1 MRTRLP
7 LWILAAAVLLFAG
20 CSGSAQTTG
29 PSAETAAAKKSKQQ
43 SDDGK
48 SDFEKAIAKSD
59 SLGGLFTVYRDTTD
73 GSLTMALD
81 TSQIG
86 KRYIYFTHTVDGVLE
101 AGTFRGNYRDN
112 AVFKI
117 RRHYDHVEFVEVNT
131 NFHFNE
137 ESALTRASDANVSPS
152 VLHTEKIV
160 ATDST
165 DSRILIGADGL
176 FITEALTQVKP
187 SPRPGQSPTAF
198 SLGRQSKQKSKVQ
211 GVHNYPKNTD
221 VVVDYV
227 FENPRPINP
236 GSDAVTDARNVT
248 ITLRHSL
255 IEVPEN
261 DFEPRFSDPRIGFF
275 TQQKDNLTSTSATPY
290 HDLINRWHLEKKNP
304 DAELSEPVEPITW
317 WIENTTPERIRPVI
331 RDAVLEWNTA
341 FREAGFKNAIEVKVQ
356 PDTADWDAG
365 DIRYNVLRWTSS
377 PTPPFS
383 GYGPS
388 FVNPHTGQIL
398 GADVMLEYAFL
409 TNQVAQNKLFEEAGL
424 PLQSAAHVPENL
436 PKHAC
441 TLPGFLHMNTL
452 FGKAALETAGA
463 DPSSEQNGPSD
474 LDGEMTQ
481 LMEEALHFL
490 ALHEVGHT
498 LGLQHNMKS
507 SQLHSADEVHDASAT
522 RKQGLV
528 GSVMDYPAVNVAP
541 PGTDQG
547 QYYTTRPGP
556 YDVWAM
562 EYGYT
567 PDASEQ
573 ELDKILS
580 RSTEPELAFG
590 NDADDMRA
598 PGKAIDPRVMVGDMS
613 NEALDYA
620 EERMTLVGDLMDGLL
635 EKYEDP
641 GQSYQEL
648 RNAFLSL
655 TGQHAQ
661 MAAVASRYVGGVY
674 VDRAL
679 IGQEGATEPYRPVSL
694 EKQQRA
700 LSLLNEY
707 LFAPDAFEIVPDDLY
722 RHLQPQRR
730 GFNFFG
736 QSEDPKIHARV
747 LRIQERVLA
756 HLLHP
761 NVLERMT
768 DTRLYGNEYTLA
780 SYMEDL
786 TNDIFAADADGNV
799 NTFRQNLQVAYVEAL
814 AGVIGEAGN
823 ERYDHVAQSAAL
835 QSLRQVEDMIGG
847 KRGVNA
853 ETQAHTDH
861 VLHLIE
867 KATSTE

>member
-1 MRTRLP
+1 MRPRSF
-7 LWILAAAVLLFAG
+7 LWILPVTLLLVAG
-20 CSGSAQTTG
+20 CSSSAQMTQEAAT
-29 PSAETAAAKKSKQQ
+29 PKAERQAEQADKE
-43 SDDGK
+43 K

-73 GSLTMALD
+73 GSLKMALD

-86 KRYIYFTHTVDGVLE
+86 EEYIYFTHTVDGVLE
-101 AGTFRGNYRDN
+101 AGTFRGAYRDN
-112 AVFKI
+112 AVFKV
-117 RRHYDHVEFVEVNT
+117 RRHYDKVEFVEVNT
-131 NFHFNE
+131 NFHFND
-137 ESALTRASDANVSPS
+137 ESALTRASNANISPS
-152 VLHTEKIV
+152 VLHVEKIV
-160 ATDST
+160 AENDST
-165 DSRILIGADGL
+165 GRLLIEADDL
-176 FITEALTQVKP
+176 FLTESLTQVKP
-187 SPRPGQSPTAF
+187 SPFPGQPPTAF
-198 SLGRQSKQKSKVQ
+198 RLGRQSKEKSKVE

-227 FENPRPINP
+227 FENPRPVNP

-261 DFEPRFSDPRIGFF
+261 DFEPRFADPRIGFF
-275 TQQKDNLTSTSATPY
+275 TQQKDDLTSTSATPY

-304 DAELSEPVEPITW
+304 NAELSEPVEPITW
-317 WIENTTPERIRPVI
+317 WIENTTPERIRPII
-331 RDAVLEWNTA
+331 REAVLEWNTA

-356 PDTADWDAG
+356 PDTASWDAG

-409 TNQVAQNKLFEEAGL
+409 TNQVAQNKLFETAGL
-424 PLQSAAHVPENL
+424 PLQSAADVPKTL
-436 PKHAC
+436 PKHTC
-441 TLPGFLHMNTL
+441 TLPGFLHTNTM
-452 FGKAALETAGA
+452 FGRAALETQSS
-463 DPSSEQNGPSD
+463 DPDTEQSGPSD
-474 LDGEMTQ
+474 LDGELTQ
-481 LMEEALHFL
+481 LMEEGLHFL

-507 SQLHSADEVHDASAT
+507 SQLHSAEAVHDASVT
-522 RKQGLV
+522 RDEGLV

-541 PGTDQG
+541 PGTEQG

-556 YDVWAM
+556 YDVWAV

-573 ELDKILS
+573 ELDEILS

-598 PGKAIDPRVMVGDMS
+598 PGKAINPRVMVGDMS

-620 EERMTLVGDLMDGLL
+620 ENRMRLVGDLMDDLL

-641 GQSYQEL
+641 GQSYEEL
-648 RNAFLSL
+648 RNAFFAAS
-655 TGQHAQ
+655 GQHAQ

-694 EKQQRA
+694 DKQTRA
-700 LSLLNEY
+700 LDLLSEY
-707 LFAPDAFEIVPDDLY
+707 LFAPDAFEIIPNELY

-736 QSEDPKIHARV
+736 ASEDPKIHARV
-747 LRIQERVLA
+747 LAIQESVLA

-768 DTRLYGNEYTLA
+768 DTRLYGNEYALA
-780 SYMEDL
+780 NYMEDL
-786 TNDIFAADADGNV
+786 TDDVFAADARDNV

-814 AGVIGEAGN
+814 AQVVGDAGD
-823 ERYDHVAQSAAL
+823 EQYDHVAQSAAL
-835 QSLRQVEDMIGG
+835 QSLQQIEDMIEG

-853 ETQAHTDH
+853 ETRAHTNH
-861 VLHLIE
+861 VLHVIE
-867 KATSTE
+867 DATGTE

>member
-1 MRTRLP
+1 MT
-7 LWILAAAVLLFAG
+7 
-20 CSGSAQTTG
+20 SE
-29 PSAETAAAKKSKQQ
+29 SAESAAAKKADEQADAEQ
-43 SDDGK
+43 
-48 SDFEKAIAKSD
+48 SDFEKAVAKSD

-73 GSLTMALD
+73 GSLHMALD

-86 KRYIYFTHTVDGVLE
+86 EEYIYFTHTVDGVLE
-101 AGTFRGNYRDN
+101 AGTFRGAYRDN
-112 AVFKI
+112 AVFKV
-117 RRHYDHVEFVEVNT
+117 RRHYDQIEFVEVNT
-131 NFHFNE
+131 NFHFND
-137 ESALTRASDANVSPS
+137 ESTLTRASDANVSPS
-152 VLHTEKIV
+152 VLHVEKIV
-160 ATDST
+160 AENDST
-165 DSRILIGADGL
+165 GRLLIKADDL
-176 FITEALTQVKP
+176 FLTESLTQVKP
-187 SPRPGQSPTAF
+187 SPTPGQSPTSF
-198 SLGRQSKQKSKVQ
+198 SLGRQSKEKSKVE
-211 GVHNYPKNTD
+211 GIHNYPKNTD

-227 FENPRPINP
+227 FENPRPVNP

-255 IEVPEN
+255 IQVPDN
-261 DFEPRFSDPRIGFF
+261 DFEPRFADPRIGYF
-275 TQQKDNLTSTSATPY
+275 TQQKDDRTTTSAAPY

-317 WIENTTPERIRPVI
+317 WIENTTPERIRPII

-341 FREAGFKNAIEVKVQ
+341 FREAGFRNAIEVKVQ
-356 PDTADWDAG
+356 PDTASWDAG

-377 PTPPFS
+377 PNPPFS

-398 GADVMLEYAFL
+398 GADVMLEYVFL

-424 PLQSAAHVPENL
+424 PLQAASEAPEAL

-441 TLPGFLHMNTL
+441 TLPGFLHVNTL
-452 FGKAALETAGA
+452 FGKAALTSTAP
-463 DPSSEQNGPSD
+463 DPSPEQRGPSD

-507 SQLHSADEVHDASAT
+507 SQLHPTDEVHDASVT
-522 RKQGLV
+522 RDEGLV

-556 YDVWAM
+556 YDRWAV

-567 PDASEQ
+567 PDASEEQ
-573 ELDKILS
+573 LDEILS
-580 RSTEPELAFG
+580 RSTDPDLAFG

-598 PGKAIDPRVMVGDMS
+598 PGKAIDPEVMVGDMS
-613 NEALDYA
+613 SEALDYA
-620 EERMTLVGDLMDGLL
+620 EGRMHLVEDLMSDLL
-635 EKYEDP
+635 EKYEEP

-648 RNAFLSL
+648 LNAFLSV

-661 MAAVASRYVGGVY
+661 MAAVASRYVGGVH

-700 LSLLNEY
+700 LDLLNEH
-707 LFAPDAFEIVPDDLY
+707 LFAPDAFEIVPTDLY

-736 QSEDPKIHARV
+736 ESEDPKVHARI
-747 LRIQERVLA
+747 LGIQESVLA

-768 DTRLYGNEYTLA
+768 DTRLYGNEYTVA
-780 SYMEDL
+780 NYMQDL
-786 TNDIFAADADGNV
+786 TDAVFAADAQGNV
-799 NTFRQNLQVAYVEAL
+799 NTFRQNLQVSYVESL
-814 AGVIGEAGN
+814 ASVVGEEGDA
-823 ERYDHVAQSAAL
+823 RYDNVAQSAAL
-835 QSLRQVEDMIGG
+835 QSLQQIEDMIGG

-867 KATSTE
+867 KATSVE

>member
-1 MRTRLP
+1 M
-7 LWILAAAVLLFAG
+7 
-20 CSGSAQTTG
+20 
-29 PSAETAAAKKSKQQ
+29 
-43 SDDGK
+43 
-48 SDFEKAIAKSD
+48 
-59 SLGGLFTVYRDTTD
+59 
-73 GSLTMALD
+73 
-81 TSQIG
+81 
-86 KRYIYFTHTVDGVLE
+86 
-101 AGTFRGNYRDN
+101 
-112 AVFKI
+112 
-117 RRHYDHVEFVEVNT
+117 
-131 NFHFNE
+131 
-137 ESALTRASDANVSPS
+137 SPS
-152 VLHTEKIV
+152 VLHVEKIV
-160 ATDST
+160 AEHDST
-165 DSRILIGADGL
+165 GKILIEADNL
-176 FITEALTQVKP
+176 FLTESLTQVKP
-187 SPRPGQSPTAF
+187 SPYPGQPPGGF
-198 SLGRQSKQKSKVQ
+198 ELGRQSKEKSKVQ

-227 FENPRPINP
+227 FENQYPTNP

-275 TQQKDNLTSTSATPY
+275 TQQKDDLTSTSATPY
-290 HDLINRWHLEKKNP
+290 HDLVNRWHLEKKNP
-304 DAELSEPVEPITW
+304 NAELSEPVEPITW
-317 WIENTTPERIRPVI
+317 WIENTTPERIRPII

-341 FREAGFKNAIEVKVQ
+341 FREAGFRNAIEVKVQ
-356 PDTADWDAG
+356 PDTASWDAG

-377 PTPPFS
+377 PNPPFS

-424 PLQSAAHVPENL
+424 PLQSAANVPENL

-441 TLPGFLHMNTL
+441 TLPGFLHTNTL
-452 FGKAALETAGA
+452 FGKAALETAAA
-463 DPSSEQNGPSD
+463 DPSPEQNGPSD

-507 SQLHSADEVHDASAT
+507 SQLHSADEVHNASVT
-522 RKQGLV
+522 RDEGLV

-541 PGTDQG
+541 PNVDQG

-556 YDVWAM
+556 YDVWAV

-573 ELDKILS
+573 ELDEILS
-580 RSTEPELAFG
+580 RSTDPDLAFG

-598 PGKAIDPRVMVGDMS
+598 PGKAINPRVMVGDMS

-620 EERMTLVGDLMDGLL
+620 EGRMTLVEDLMADLL

-641 GQSYQEL
+641 GQSYEEL
-648 RNAFLSL
+648 RNAFLSI

-679 IGQEGATEPYRPVSL
+679 IAQEGATEPYRPVSL

-700 LSLLNEY
+700 LDLLDQY
-707 LFAPDAFEIVPDDLY
+707 LFAPDAFEIIPNELY

-730 GFNFFG
+730 GFNFFAE
-736 QSEDPKIHARV
+736 SEDPKVHARV
-747 LRIQERVLA
+747 LGIQESVLA

-768 DTRLYGNEYTLA
+768 DTRLYGNEYSLA
-780 SYMEDL
+780 TYMEDL
-786 TNDIFAADADGNV
+786 TNDVFAADADGNV
-799 NTFRQNLQVAYVEAL
+799 NTFRQNLQVAYVESL
-814 AGVIGEAGN
+814 ATVVGEDGDAQ
-823 ERYDHVAQSAAL
+823 YDNVAQSAAL
-835 QSLRQVEDMIGG
+835 QSLQQIEEMIAD

-853 ETQAHTDH
+853 ETRAHTDH

-867 KATSTE
+867 SATSTE

>member
-1 MRTRLP
+1 MRSRTF
-7 LWILAAAVLLFAG
+7 LWTLTFAALFVVG
-20 CSGSAQTTG
+20 CSGSAEMADSSAPAQT
-29 PSAETAAAKKSKQQ
+29 AEQQ
-43 SDDGK
+43 ADDEK
-48 SDFEKAIAKSD
+48 SDFEKAIAESD
-59 SLGGLFTVYRDTTD
+59 SLGGLFTVYRDTTS
-73 GSLTMALD
+73 GSLHMALD
-81 TSQIG
+81 SSQIG
-86 KRYIYFTHTVDGVLE
+86 EEFIYFTHTVDGVTE

-112 AVFKI
+112 AVFKV
-117 RRHYDHVEFVEVNT
+117 RRHYDQIEFVEVNT
-131 NFHFNE
+131 NFHFND

-152 VLHTEKIV
+152 VLHVEKIV
-160 ATDST
+160 AEHDST
-165 DSRILIGADGL
+165 GQILIEADNL
-176 FITEALTQVKP
+176 FLTESLTQVKP
-187 SPRPGQSPTAF
+187 SPFPGQPPTAF
-198 SLGRQSKQKSKVQ
+198 SLGRQSKEKSKID

-275 TQQKDNLTSTSATPY
+275 TQQKDDLTSTSATPY
-290 HDLINRWHLEKKNP
+290 HDLVNRWHLEKKNP
-304 DAELSEPVEPITW
+304 NAELSEPVEPITW
-317 WIENTTPERIRPVI
+317 WIENTTPERIRPII

-341 FREAGFKNAIEVKVQ
+341 FREAGFRNAIEVKVQ
-356 PDTADWDAG
+356 PDTASWDAG

-377 PTPPFS
+377 PNPPFS

-424 PLQSAAHVPENL
+424 PLQSAANVPENL

-441 TLPGFLHMNTL
+441 TLPGFLHTNTL
-452 FGKAALETAGA
+452 FGKAALETAAA
-463 DPSSEQNGPSD
+463 DPNPEQNGPSD
-474 LDGEMTQ
+474 LDGEITQ

-507 SQLHSADEVHDASAT
+507 SQLHSADEVHNASVT
-522 RKQGLV
+522 RDEGLV

-541 PGTDQG
+541 PNVDQG

-556 YDVWAM
+556 YDVWAV

-573 ELDKILS
+573 ELDEILS
-580 RSTEPELAFG
+580 RSTDPDLAFG

-598 PGKAIDPRVMVGDMS
+598 PGKAIDPEVMVGDMS

-620 EERMTLVGDLMDGLL
+620 EGRMTLVEDLMADLL

-641 GQSYQEL
+641 GQSYEEL
-648 RNAFLSL
+648 RNAFLSI

-700 LSLLNEY
+700 LDLLDQY
-707 LFAPDAFEIVPDDLY
+707 LFAPDAFEIIPNELY

-730 GFNFFG
+730 GFNFFAE
-736 QSEDPKIHARV
+736 SEDPKVHARV
-747 LRIQERVLA
+747 LGIQESVLA

-768 DTRLYGNEYTLA
+768 DTRLYGNEYSLA
-780 SYMEDL
+780 TYMEDL
-786 TNDIFAADADGNV
+786 TNDVFAADADGNV
-799 NTFRQNLQVAYVEAL
+799 NTFRQNLQVAYVESL
-814 AGVIGEAGN
+814 ATVVGEDGDAQ
-823 ERYDHVAQSAAL
+823 YDNVAQSAAL
-835 QSLRQVEDMIGG
+835 QSLQQIEEMIAD

-853 ETQAHTDH
+853 ETRAHTDH

-867 KATSTE
+867 SATSTE

>member
-1 MRTRLP
+1 MTDTE
-7 LWILAAAVLLFAG
+7 
-20 CSGSAQTTG
+20 SQ
-29 PSAETAAAKKSKQQ
+29 SAEPPPEASEE
-43 SDDGK
+43 K
-48 SDFEKAIAKSD
+48 SDFAEALAESD
-59 SLGGLFTVYRDTTD
+59 TLDGLFTVYRDTTD
-73 GSLTMALD
+73 GSLQMALD

-86 KRYIYFTHTVDGVLE
+86 EEYIYFTHTVDGVLE

-112 AVFKI
+112 TVFKV
-117 RRHYDHVEFVEVNT
+117 RRHYDKIEFVELNT

-152 VLHTEKIV
+152 VLHVESIV
-160 ATDST
+160 AEDDS
-165 DSRILIGADGL
+165 SGRVLIEADDL
-176 FITEALTQVKP
+176 FLTESLTQVKP
-187 SPRPGQSPTAF
+187 SPSPGQPPGGF
-198 SLGRQSKQKSKVQ
+198 ELGRQSQEKSKVQ

-227 FENPRPINP
+227 FEDQYPSNP

-275 TQQKDNLTSTSATPY
+275 TQQKDDLTSTSATPY
-290 HDLINRWHLEKKNP
+290 HDLINRWHLKKKNP

-317 WIENTTPERIRPVI
+317 WIENTTPERIRPII

-341 FREAGFKNAIEVKVQ
+341 FRAAGFRNAIEVKVQ
-356 PDTADWDAG
+356 PDTASWDAG

-377 PTPPFS
+377 PNPPFS

-388 FVNPHTGQIL
+388 FVNPRTGQIL

-424 PLQSAAHVPENL
+424 PLDASSQVPAEL
-436 PKHAC
+436 PPHAC

-452 FGKAALETAGA
+452 FGQAALETEAA
-463 DPSSEQNGPSD
+463 DPSPEQTGPSD
-474 LDGEMTQ
+474 LEGEMTQ

-507 SQLHSADEVHDASAT
+507 SQLHAADEVHDPSVT
-522 RKQGLV
+522 RDEGLV

-541 PGTDQG
+541 PDVEQG

-556 YDVWAM
+556 YDMWAM

-567 PDASEQ
+567 PDASEE
-573 ELDKILS
+573 ELDDILS
-580 RSTEPELAFG
+580 RSTDPDLAFG

-598 PGKAIDPRVMVGDMS
+598 PGKAIDPEVMVGDMS
-613 NEALDYA
+613 SEALDYA
-620 EERMTLVGDLMDGLL
+620 EGRMDLVGDLMDDLL

-641 GQSYQEL
+641 GQSYEEL
-648 RNAFLSL
+648 RNAFLSV

-661 MAAVASRYVGGVY
+661 MATVASRYVGGVY

-679 IGQEGATEPYRPVSL
+679 IGQDGATEPYRPVSL

-700 LSLLNEY
+700 LDLLDQH
-707 LFAPDAFEIVPDDLY
+707 LFAPDAFNIVPEELY

-730 GFNFFG
+730 GFEFFAE
-736 QSEDPKIHARV
+736 SEDPKVHARV
-747 LRIQERVLA
+747 LGIQESVLA

-768 DTRLYGNEYTLA
+768 DSRLYGNEYTLA
-780 SYMEDL
+780 DYMQDL
-786 TNDIFAADADGNV
+786 TDTVFAADAQGNV
-799 NTFRQNLQVAYVEAL
+799 NTFRQNLQISYVESL
-814 AGVIGEAGN
+814 ATVVGEEGDAQ
-823 ERYDHVAQSAAL
+823 YDNVAQSAAL
-835 QSLRQVEDMIGG
+835 QSLRQIESIIDR

-853 ETQAHTDH
+853 ETRAHTDH
-861 VLHLIE
+861 VLHLINT
-867 KATSTE
+867 ATSTD

>member
-1 MRTRLP
+1 MRSRTF
-7 LWILAAAVLLFAG
+7 LWTLTFAALFVVG
-20 CSGSAQTTG
+20 CSSSAEMADSSAPAQT
-29 PSAETAAAKKSKQQ
+29 AEQQ
-43 SDDGK
+43 ADDEK
-48 SDFEKAIAKSD
+48 SDFEKAIAESD
-59 SLGGLFTVYRDTTD
+59 SLGGLFTVYRDTTS
-73 GSLTMALD
+73 GSLHMALD
-81 TSQIG
+81 SSQIG
-86 KRYIYFTHTVDGVLE
+86 EEFIYFTHTVDGVTE

-112 AVFKI
+112 AVFKV
-117 RRHYDHVEFVEVNT
+117 RRHYDQIEFVEVNT
-131 NFHFNE
+131 NFHFND

-152 VLHTEKIV
+152 VLHVEKIV
-160 ATDST
+160 AEHDST
-165 DSRILIGADGL
+165 GQILIKADNL
-176 FITEALTQVKP
+176 FLTESLTQVKP
-187 SPRPGQSPTAF
+187 SPFPGQPPTAF
-198 SLGRQSKQKSKVQ
+198 SLGRQSKEKSKVE

-261 DFEPRFSDPRIGFF
+261 DFEPRFSDPRVGFF
-275 TQQKDNLTSTSATPY
+275 TQQKDDLTSTSATPY

-317 WIENTTPERIRPVI
+317 WIENTTPERIRPII

-341 FREAGFKNAIEVKVQ
+341 FREAGFRNAIEVKVQ
-356 PDTADWDAG
+356 PDTASWDAG

-377 PTPPFS
+377 PNPPFS

-424 PLQSAAHVPENL
+424 PLQSAADVPEYL
-436 PKHAC
+436 PEHAC

-452 FGKAALETAGA
+452 FGKAALETAAA
-463 DPSSEQNGPSD
+463 DPSPEQNGPSD

-507 SQLHSADEVHDASAT
+507 SQLHSADQVHDAAVT
-522 RKQGLV
+522 RDEGLV

-541 PGTDQG
+541 PDVDQG

-556 YDVWAM
+556 YDVWAV

-573 ELDKILS
+573 ELDEILS
-580 RSTEPELAFG
+580 RSTDPDLAFG

-598 PGKAIDPRVMVGDMS
+598 PGKAIDPEVMVGDMS

-620 EERMTLVGDLMDGLL
+620 EGRMTLVGDLMDDLL

-641 GQSYQEL
+641 GQSYEEL

-700 LSLLNEY
+700 LTLLNEH
-707 LFAPDAFEIVPDDLY
+707 LFAPDAFEIVPNELY

-736 QSEDPKIHARV
+736 ESEDPKIHARV
-747 LRIQERVLA
+747 LGIQESVLA

-761 NVLERMT
+761 NMLERMT
-768 DTRLYGNEYTLA
+768 DTRLYGNEYSLA
-780 SYMEDL
+780 AYMEDL
-786 TNDIFAADADGNV
+786 TNDVFAADADGNV

-814 AGVIGEAGN
+814 ASVVGEDGDAQ
-823 ERYDHVAQSAAL
+823 YDNVAQSAAL
-835 QSLRQVEDMIGG
+835 QSLQQIEEMIGD

-853 ETQAHTDH
+853 ETRAHTDH

-867 KATSTE
+867 SATSTD

>member
-1 MRTRLP
+1 MRPRSL
-7 LWILAAAVLLFAG
+7 LWILPLTLLLVAG
-20 CSGSAQTTG
+20 CSSSAQMTEE
-29 PSAETAAAKKSKQQ
+29 SATAKKTEQA
-43 SDDGK
+43 DEEK

-73 GSLTMALD
+73 GSLKMALD

-86 KRYIYFTHTVDGVLE
+86 EEYIYFTHTVDGVLE

-112 AVFKI
+112 AVFKV
-117 RRHYDHVEFVEVNT
+117 RRHYDQIEFVEVNT
-131 NFHFNE
+131 NFHFND

-152 VLHTEKIV
+152 VLHVEKIV
-160 ATDST
+160 AEHDST
-165 DSRILIGADGL
+165 GQILIEADNL
-176 FITEALTQVKP
+176 FLTESLTQVKP
-187 SPRPGQSPTAF
+187 SPFPGQPPTAF
-198 SLGRQSKQKSKVQ
+198 SLGRQSKEKSKID

-275 TQQKDNLTSTSATPY
+275 TQQKDDLTSTSATPY

-317 WIENTTPERIRPVI
+317 WIENTTPERIRPII

-356 PDTADWDAG
+356 PDTASWDAG

-424 PLQSAAHVPENL
+424 PLQSAANVPENL

-441 TLPGFLHMNTL
+441 TLPSFLHTNTL
-452 FGKAALETAGA
+452 FGKAALETAAA
-463 DPSSEQNGPSD
+463 DPSPAQNGPSD
-474 LDGEMTQ
+474 LNGELTQ

-507 SQLHSADEVHDASAT
+507 SQLHSADAVHDASVT
-522 RKQGLV
+522 RDEGLV

-556 YDVWAM
+556 YDEWAV

-573 ELDKILS
+573 ELDAILS
-580 RSTEPELAFG
+580 RSTEPDLAFG

-598 PGKAIDPRVMVGDMS
+598 PGKAINPRVMVGDMS
-613 NEALDYA
+613 NDALNYA
-620 EERMTLVGDLMDGLL
+620 ENRMQLVGDLMDGLL

-641 GQSYQEL
+641 GQSYEEL
-648 RNAFLSL
+648 RNAFFAAS
-655 TGQHAQ
+655 GQHAQ

-679 IGQEGATEPYRPVSL
+679 IGQDGATEPYRPVPL
-694 EKQQRA
+694 DKQKRA
-700 LSLLNEY
+700 LNLLSQH
-707 LFAPDAFEIVPDDLY
+707 LFAPDAFEIIPNELY

-736 QSEDPKIHARV
+736 ESEDPKIHARV
-747 LRIQERVLA
+747 LGIQESVLA

-768 DTRLYGNEYTLA
+768 DTRLYGNEYALA
-780 SYMEDL
+780 TYMEDL
-786 TNDIFAADADGNV
+786 TNDVFAADANGNV
-799 NTFRQNLQVAYVEAL
+799 NTFRQNLQVAYVESL
-814 AGVIGEAGN
+814 AAVVGEDGDAQ
-823 ERYDHVAQSAAL
+823 YDNVAQSAAL
-835 QSLRQVEDMIGG
+835 QSLQQIEGMIDD

-853 ETQAHTDH
+853 ETQAHTNH
-861 VLHLIE
+861 VLHIIE
-867 KATSTE
+867 DATATD

>member
-1 MRTRLP
+1 MRPRTF
-7 LWILAAAVLLFAG
+7 LWIFPLAILLLAG
-20 CSGSAQTTG
+20 CSSPAQMTEESATAKESEQQ
-29 PSAETAAAKKSKQQ
+29 AENA
-43 SDDGK
+43 DDEK
-48 SDFEKAIAKSD
+48 SDFEKAIAESD

-73 GSLTMALD
+73 GSLQMALD
-81 TSQIG
+81 SSQIG
-86 KRYIYFTHTVDGVLE
+86 QEYIYFTHTVDGVLE
-101 AGTFRGNYRDN
+101 AGTFRGAYRDN
-112 AVFKI
+112 TVFKV
-117 RRHYDHVEFVEVNT
+117 RRHYDQIEFVEVNT
-131 NFHFNE
+131 NFHFND
-137 ESALTRASDANVSPS
+137 ESTLSRASDANVSPS
-152 VLHTEKIV
+152 VLHVEKVV
-160 ATDST
+160 AENDST
-165 DSRILIGADGL
+165 GRLLIDADGL
-176 FITEALTQVKP
+176 FLTESLTQVKP
-187 SPRPGQSPTAF
+187 SPIPGQPPTAF
-198 SLGRQSKQKSKVQ
+198 SLGRQSKEKSKVE

-227 FENPRPINP
+227 FENPRPVNP

-261 DFEPRFSDPRIGFF
+261 DFEPRFADPRVGYF

-290 HDLINRWHLEKKNP
+290 HDLINRWHLQKETP

-317 WIENTTPERIRPVI
+317 WIENTTPERIRPII

-356 PDTADWDAG
+356 PDTASWDAG

-388 FVNPHTGQIL
+388 FVNPRTGQIM

-409 TNQVAQNKLFEEAGL
+409 TNQVNQNKLFEETGL
-424 PLQSAAHVPENL
+424 PLQAASERPEAL
-436 PKHAC
+436 PEHAC

-452 FGKAALETAGA
+452 FGKAALAPTAA
-463 DPSSEQNGPSD
+463 DPSPEQSGPSD
-474 LDGEMTQ
+474 LDGEITQ

-498 LGLQHNMKS
+498 LGLQHNMKA
-507 SQLHSADEVHDASAT
+507 SQLHPTNEVHDASVT
-522 RKQGLV
+522 REEGLV

-541 PGTDQG
+541 PDGDQG

-556 YDVWAM
+556 YDEWAV

-567 PDASEQ
+567 PDASET
-573 ELDKILS
+573 ELDAILS

-598 PGKAIDPRVMVGDMS
+598 PGKAIDPEVMVGDMS
-613 NEALDYA
+613 SEALDYA
-620 EERMTLVGDLMDGLL
+620 EGRMQLVEDLMGDLL

-648 RNAFLSL
+648 RNAFLSV

-661 MAAVASRYVGGVY
+661 MAAVASRYVGGVH

-679 IGQEGATEPYRPVSL
+679 IGQEDATEPYRPVPL

-700 LSLLNEY
+700 LDLLNEY
-707 LFAPDAFEIVPDDLY
+707 LFAPDAFEIIPNELY

-736 QSEDPKIHARV
+736 ESEDPKVHARV
-747 LRIQERVLA
+747 LGIQENVLA

-780 SYMEDL
+780 AYMRDL
-786 TNDIFAADADGNV
+786 TDAVFAADAQDNV
-799 NTFRQNLQVAYVEAL
+799 NTFRQNLQVSYVESL
-814 AGVIGEAGN
+814 ASVVGEEGDAQ
-823 ERYDHVAQSAAL
+823 YDNVAQSAAL
-835 QSLRQVEDMIGG
+835 QSLQEIERMIER

-853 ETQAHTDH
+853 ETRAHTDH
-861 VLHLIE
+861 VLHLIDE
-867 KATSTE
+867 ATATE

>member
-1 MRTRLP
+1 MRPRTFLWTLP
-7 LWILAAAVLLFAG
+7 LTLLLIAG
-20 CSGSAQTTG
+20 CSSSAQMTD
-29 PSAETAAAKKSKQQ
+29 SSAAAQTATQQ
-43 SDDGK
+43 AENADEEK

-73 GSLTMALD
+73 GSLQMALD
-81 TSQIG
+81 ADQIG
-86 KRYIYFTHTVDGVLE
+86 QEYIYFTHIVDGVLE
-101 AGTFRGNYRDN
+101 AGTFRGAYRDN
-112 AVFKI
+112 TVFKV
-117 RRHYDHVEFVEVNT
+117 RRHYDQIEFVEVNT
-131 NFHFNE
+131 NFHFND
-137 ESALTRASDANVSPS
+137 ESTLSRASDANVSPS
-152 VLHTEKIV
+152 VLHVEKIV
-160 ATDST
+160 AENDST
-165 DSRILIGADGL
+165 GRLLISADDL
-176 FITEALTQVKP
+176 FLTESLTQVKP
-187 SPRPGQSPTAF
+187 SPTPGGSPTDF
-198 SLGRQSKQKSKVQ
+198 KLGRQSQKKSKVE

-261 DFEPRFSDPRIGFF
+261 DFEPRFADPRVGYF

-290 HDLINRWHLEKKNP
+290 HDLINRWHLKKKNP

-317 WIENTTPERIRPVI
+317 WIENTTPERIRPII

-341 FREAGFKNAIEVKVQ
+341 FREASFKNAIEVKVQ
-356 PDTADWDAG
+356 PDTASWDAG

-377 PTPPFS
+377 PNPPFS

-388 FVNPHTGQIL
+388 FVNPRTGQIM

-409 TNQVAQNKLFEEAGL
+409 TNQVNQNKLFEETGL
-424 PLQSAAHVPENL
+424 PLQAASERPKTL

-452 FGKAALETAGA
+452 FGKAALTPTAA
-463 DPSSEQNGPSD
+463 DPSPEQSGPSD
-474 LDGEMTQ
+474 LNGEMTQ
-481 LMEEALHFL
+481 LMEEALHYL

-498 LGLQHNMKS
+498 LGLQHNMKA
-507 SQLHSADEVHDASAT
+507 SQLHPTDEVHDASVT
-522 RKQGLV
+522 REEGLV

-541 PGTDQG
+541 PDTDQG

-556 YDVWAM
+556 YDVWAV

-567 PDASEQ
+567 PDASEE
-573 ELDKILS
+573 ELDAILS
-580 RSTEPELAFG
+580 RSTEPALAFG

-598 PGKAIDPRVMVGDMS
+598 PGKGIDPDVMIGDMS
-613 NEALDYA
+613 KEALDYA
-620 EERMTLVGDLMDGLL
+620 EGRMQLVEGLMDDLL
-635 EKYEDP
+635 TKYEDP

-648 RNAFLSL
+648 RNAFLSV

-661 MAAVASRYVGGVY
+661 MAAVASRYVGGVH

-679 IGQEGATEPYRPVSL
+679 IGQEGATEPYRPVPL

-700 LSLLNEY
+700 LDLLNEY
-707 LFAPDAFEIVPDDLY
+707 LFAPDAFEIIPNELY

-736 QSEDPKIHARV
+736 ASEDPKVHARV
-747 LRIQERVLA
+747 LGIQENVLA

-780 SYMEDL
+780 AYMRDL
-786 TNDIFAADADGNV
+786 TDAVFAADAQGNV
-799 NTFRQNLQVAYVEAL
+799 NTFRQNLQVSYVESL
-814 AGVIGEAGN
+814 ATVVGEEGDA
-823 ERYDHVAQSAAL
+823 RYDNVAQSAAL
-835 QSLRQVEDMIGG
+835 QSLQEIERMIDR

-853 ETQAHTDH
+853 ETRAHTDH
-861 VLHLIE
+861 VLHLIDE
-867 KATSTE
+867 ATATE

>member
-1 MRTRLP
+1 MTNE
-7 LWILAAAVLLFAG
+7 
-20 CSGSAQTTG
+20 
-29 PSAETAAAKKSKQQ
+29 SAESAAAKKAEEQT
-43 SDDGK
+43 DEEK
-48 SDFEKAIAKSD
+48 SDFEKAVAKSD
-59 SLGGLFTVYRDTTD
+59 SLGGHFTVYRDTTD
-73 GSLTMALD
+73 GSLHMALD
-81 TSQIG
+81 SSQIG
-86 KRYIYFTHTVDGVLE
+86 EEYIYFTHTVDGVLE
-101 AGTFRGNYRDN
+101 AGTFRGAYRDN
-112 AVFKI
+112 AVFKV
-117 RRHYDHVEFVEVNT
+117 RRHYDQIEFVEVNT
-131 NFHFNE
+131 NFHFND
-137 ESALTRASDANVSPS
+137 ESTLTRASDANVSPS
-152 VLHTEKIV
+152 VLHVEKIV
-160 ATDST
+160 AENDST
-165 DSRILIGADGL
+165 GRLLIEADDL
-176 FITEALTQVKP
+176 FLTESLTQVKP
-187 SPRPGQSPTAF
+187 SPVPGQPPTAF
-198 SLGRQSKQKSKVQ
+198 SLGRQSKKKSKVE

-227 FENPRPINP
+227 FENPRPVNP

-248 ITLRHSL
+248 ITVRHSL
-255 IEVPEN
+255 IQVPDN
-261 DFEPRFSDPRIGFF
+261 NFEPRFADPRIGYF
-275 TQQKDNLTSTSATPY
+275 TQQKDDRTSTSATPY

-317 WIENTTPERIRPVI
+317 WIANTTPERIRPII

-341 FREAGFKNAIEVKVQ
+341 FREAGFKNAVEVKVQ
-356 PDTADWDAG
+356 PDTASWDAG

-377 PTPPFS
+377 PNPPFS

-409 TNQVAQNKLFEEAGL
+409 TNQVAENKLFEEAAL
-424 PLQSAAHVPENL
+424 PLQAASETPADL
-436 PKHAC
+436 PKHTC

-452 FGKAALETAGA
+452 FGKAALAPTAA
-463 DPSSEQNGPSD
+463 DPSPEQNGPSD
-474 LDGEMTQ
+474 LNGEMTQ

-507 SQLHSADEVHDASAT
+507 SQLHPTDEVHDASVT
-522 RKQGLV
+522 LDEGLV

-541 PGTDQG
+541 PDTDQG

-556 YDVWAM
+556 YDVWAVQ
-562 EYGYT
+562 YGYT
-567 PDASEQ
+567 PDASEA
-573 ELDKILS
+573 ELDAILS
-580 RSTEPELAFG
+580 RSTESELAFG

-598 PGKAIDPRVMVGDMS
+598 PGKAIDPEVMVGDMS
-613 NEALDYA
+613 SEALDYA
-620 EERMTLVGDLMDGLL
+620 EGRMQLVGDLMSDLL

-648 RNAFLSL
+648 RNAFLSV

-661 MAAVASRYVGGVY
+661 MATVASRYVGGVY

-679 IGQEGATEPYRPVSL
+679 IGQDGATEPYRPVSL

-700 LSLLNEY
+700 LDLLNEY
-707 LFAPDAFEIVPDDLY
+707 LFAPDAFEVVPNDLY
-722 RHLQPQRR
+722 RHLRPQRR

-736 QSEDPKIHARV
+736 ESEDPKVHARI
-747 LRIQERVLA
+747 LGIQESVLA

-780 SYMEDL
+780 NYMQDL
-786 TNDIFAADADGNV
+786 TDAVFAADAQGNV
-799 NTFRQNLQVAYVEAL
+799 NTFRQNLQVSYVESL
-814 AGVIGEAGN
+814 ASVVGEEGDA
-823 ERYDHVAQSAAL
+823 RYDNVAQSAAL
-835 QSLRQVEDMIGG
+835 QSLQQIESMIGG
-847 KRGVNA
+847 RRGVNA

-867 KATSTE
+867 KATSAE

>member
-1 MRTRLP
+1 MTEE
-7 LWILAAAVLLFAG
+7 
-20 CSGSAQTTG
+20 SAT
-29 PSAETAAAKKSKQQ
+29 AKKTEQA
-43 SDDGK
+43 DEEK

-73 GSLTMALD
+73 GSLKMALD

-86 KRYIYFTHTVDGVLE
+86 EEYIYFTHTVDGVLE

-112 AVFKI
+112 AVFKV
-117 RRHYDHVEFVEVNT
+117 RRHYDQIEFVEVNT
-131 NFHFNE
+131 NFHFND

-152 VLHTEKIV
+152 VLHVEKIV
-160 ATDST
+160 AEHDST
-165 DSRILIGADGL
+165 GQILIEADNL
-176 FITEALTQVKP
+176 FLTESLTQVKP
-187 SPRPGQSPTAF
+187 SPFPGQPPTAF
-198 SLGRQSKQKSKVQ
+198 SLGRQSKEKSKID

-275 TQQKDNLTSTSATPY
+275 TQQKDDLTSTSATPY

-317 WIENTTPERIRPVI
+317 WIENTTPERIRPII

-356 PDTADWDAG
+356 PDTASWDAG

-424 PLQSAAHVPENL
+424 PLQSAANVPENL

-441 TLPGFLHMNTL
+441 TLPSFLHTNTL
-452 FGKAALETAGA
+452 FGKAALETAAA
-463 DPSSEQNGPSD
+463 DPSPAQNGPSD
-474 LDGEMTQ
+474 LNGELTQ

-507 SQLHSADEVHDASAT
+507 SQLHSADAVHDASVT
-522 RKQGLV
+522 RDEGLV

-556 YDVWAM
+556 YDEWAV

-573 ELDKILS
+573 ELDAILS
-580 RSTEPELAFG
+580 RSTEPDLAFG

-598 PGKAIDPRVMVGDMS
+598 PGKAINPRVMVGDMS
-613 NEALDYA
+613 NDALNYA
-620 EERMTLVGDLMDGLL
+620 ENRMQLVGDLMDGLL

-641 GQSYQEL
+641 GQSYEEL
-648 RNAFLSL
+648 RNAFFAAS
-655 TGQHAQ
+655 GQHAQ

-679 IGQEGATEPYRPVSL
+679 IGQDGATEPYRPVPL
-694 EKQQRA
+694 DKQKRA
-700 LSLLNEY
+700 LNLLSQH
-707 LFAPDAFEIVPDDLY
+707 LFAPDAFEIIPNELY

-736 QSEDPKIHARV
+736 ESEDPKIHARV
-747 LRIQERVLA
+747 LGIQESVLA

-768 DTRLYGNEYTLA
+768 DTRLYGNEYALA
-780 SYMEDL
+780 TYMEDL
-786 TNDIFAADADGNV
+786 TNDVFAADANGNV
-799 NTFRQNLQVAYVEAL
+799 NTFRQNLQVAYVESL
-814 AGVIGEAGN
+814 AAVVGEDGDAQ
-823 ERYDHVAQSAAL
+823 YDNVAQSAAL
-835 QSLRQVEDMIGG
+835 QSLQQIEGMIDD

-853 ETQAHTDH
+853 ETQAHTNH
-861 VLHLIE
+861 VLHIIE
-867 KATSTE
+867 DATATD

>member
-1 MRTRLP
+1 MRPRTF
-7 LWILAAAVLLFAG
+7 LWTLTLVALFVVG
-20 CSGSAQTTG
+20 CSGSAEMAD
-29 PSAETAAAKKSKQQ
+29 SSAAAQNAKQQ
-43 SDDGK
+43 TSDEK
-48 SDFEKAIAKSD
+48 SDFEKAIAESD
-59 SLGGLFTVYRDTTD
+59 SLGGLFTIYRDTTS
-73 GSLTMALD
+73 GSLHMALD
-81 TSQIG
+81 ADQIG
-86 KRYIYFTHTVDGVLE
+86 EEFIYFTHTVDGVLE
-101 AGTFRGNYRDN
+101 AGTYRGAYRDN
-112 AVFKI
+112 TVFKV
-117 RRHYDHVEFVEVNT
+117 RRHYDQIEFVEVNT
-131 NFHFNE
+131 NFHFNN
-137 ESALTRASDANVSPS
+137 ESALSRASDANISPS
-152 VLHTEKIV
+152 VLHVEKIV
-160 ATDST
+160 AEDDST
-165 DSRILIGADGL
+165 GDILIEADGL
-176 FITEALTQVKP
+176 FLTESLTQVKP
-187 SPRPGQSPTAF
+187 SPTPGGSPTSF
-198 SLGRQSKQKSKVQ
+198 ELGRQSKEKSKVD

-227 FENPRPINP
+227 FENPRPVNP

-255 IEVPEN
+255 IEVPDN
-261 DFEPRFSDPRIGFF
+261 DFEPRFADPRIGFF
-275 TQQKDNLTSTSATPY
+275 TQEKDDRTSTSATPY
-290 HDLINRWHLEKKNP
+290 HDLINRWHLKKKNP

-317 WIENTTPERIRPVI
+317 WIENTTPERIRPII

-341 FREAGFKNAIEVKVQ
+341 FREAGFRNAIEVKVQ
-356 PDTADWDAG
+356 PDTASWDAG

-377 PTPPFS
+377 PNPPFS

-409 TNQVAQNKLFEEAGL
+409 TNQVAENKLFEEAGL
-424 PLQSAAHVPENL
+424 PLQAASERPETF
-436 PKHAC
+436 PEHAC

-452 FGKAALETAGA
+452 FGKAALQPTAA
-463 DPSSEQNGPSD
+463 DPSPEQNGPSD

-507 SQLHSADEVHDASAT
+507 SQLHSADEVHNAAAT
-522 RKQGLV
+522 REQGLV

-556 YDVWAM
+556 YDEWAV

-567 PDASEQ
+567 PDASED
-573 ELDKILS
+573 ELDEILS

-598 PGKAIDPRVMVGDMS
+598 PGKAIDPEVMVGDMS

-620 EERMTLVGDLMDGLL
+620 EDRMQLVGDLMSDLL

-648 RNAFLSL
+648 RNAFLSV

-661 MAAVASRYVGGVY
+661 MATVASRYVGGVY

-679 IGQEGATEPYRPVSL
+679 IGQEGATEPYRPVPL

-700 LSLLNEY
+700 LDLLNDY

-736 QSEDPKIHARV
+736 ASEDPKIHARV
-747 LRIQERVLA
+747 LGIQESVLA

-768 DTRLYGNEYTLA
+768 DTRLYGNEYSLA
-780 SYMEDL
+780 TYMEDL

-799 NTFRQNLQVAYVEAL
+799 NTFRQNLQVAYVESL
-814 AGVIGEAGN
+814 ATVVGEEGDAQ
-823 ERYDHVAQSAAL
+823 YDNVAQSAAL
-835 QSLRQVEDMIGG
+835 QSLQQIEDMIGN

-853 ETQAHTDH
+853 ETRAHTDH

-867 KATSTE
+867 SATSTE

>member
-1 MRTRLP
+1 MADSAKPSTAD
-7 LWILAAAVLLFAG
+7 AAE
-20 CSGSAQTTG
+20 STD
-29 PSAETAAAKKSKQQ
+29 EQ
-43 SDDGK
+43 SEFD
-48 SDFEKAIAKSD
+48 KAIAESD

-73 GSLTMALD
+73 GSLQMALD

-86 KRYIYFTHTVDGVLE
+86 EEFIYFTHTVDGVLE

-112 AVFKI
+112 AVFKV
-117 RRHYDHVEFVEVNT
+117 RRHYDRIEFVEVNT
-131 NFHFNE
+131 SFHFNE
-137 ESALTRASDANVSPS
+137 ESTLTRASDANVSPS
-152 VLHTEKIV
+152 VLHVEKIV
-160 ATDST
+160 AEDDST
-165 DSRILIGADGL
+165 GRLLISADNL
-176 FITEALTQVKP
+176 FLTESLTQVKP
-187 SPRPGQSPTAF
+187 SPSPGQPPGGF
-198 SLGRQSKQKSKVQ
+198 ELGRQSQEKSKVQ

-221 VVVDYV
+221 VIVDYV
-227 FENPRPINP
+227 FENPYPTNP

-248 ITLRHSL
+248 VTLRHSL
-255 IEVPEN
+255 IEVPDN

-275 TQQKDNLTSTSATPY
+275 TQQKDDLTSTSATPY
-290 HDLINRWHLEKKNP
+290 HDLINRWHLKKENP

-317 WIENTTPERIRPVI
+317 WIENTTPERIRPII

-341 FREAGFKNAIEVKVQ
+341 FREAGFRNAIEVKVQ
-356 PDTADWDAG
+356 PDTASWDAG

-377 PTPPFS
+377 PNPPFS

-424 PLQSAAHVPENL
+424 PLDASSQVPAEL
-436 PKHAC
+436 PPHAC

-452 FGKAALETAGA
+452 FGQAALETNAA
-463 DPSSEQNGPSD
+463 DPSPEQNGPSD
-474 LDGEMTQ
+474 LDGEITQ

-507 SQLHSADEVHDASAT
+507 SQLHSADEVHDASVT
-522 RKQGLV
+522 RDEGLV

-541 PGTDQG
+541 PDVEQG

-556 YDVWAM
+556 YDEWAVA
-562 EYGYT
+562 YGYT

-573 ELDKILS
+573 ELDEILS
-580 RSTEPELAFG
+580 RSTDPDLAFG

-598 PGKAIDPRVMVGDMS
+598 PGKAIDPEVMVGDMS
-613 NEALDYA
+613 NEALTYA
-620 EERMTLVGDLMDGLL
+620 EDRMDLVGSLMDDLL
-635 EKYEDP
+635 DKYEDP

-648 RNAFLSL
+648 RNAFLSV

-694 EKQQRA
+694 DTQQRA
-700 LSLLNEY
+700 LDLLDQH
-707 LFAPDAFEIVPDDLY
+707 LFAPDAFNIVPEELY

-730 GFNFFG
+730 GFEFFG

-747 LRIQERVLA
+747 LGIQESVLA

-761 NVLERMT
+761 DVLERMT
-768 DTRLYGNEYTLA
+768 DTRLYGNEYALA
-780 SYMEDL
+780 DYMQDL
-786 TNDIFAADADGNV
+786 TDTVFAADAQGNV
-799 NTFRQNLQVAYVEAL
+799 NTFRQNLQVSYVESL
-814 AGVIGEAGN
+814 ATVVGEEGN
-823 ERYDHVAQSAAL
+823 AQYDNVAQSAAL
-835 QSLRQVEDMIGG
+835 QSLRQVEEMLTR

-853 ETQAHTDH
+853 ETRAHTDH
-861 VLHLIE
+861 VLHLIDT
-867 KATSTE
+867 ATSTD

>member
-1 MRTRLP
+1 MHVRSVFWACALS
-7 LWILAAAVLLFAG
+7 LFVLVG
-20 CSGSAQTTG
+20 CSSTGQMADSASS
-29 PSAETAAAKKSKQQ
+29 SAADAAEAADEQ
-43 SDDGK
+43 SEFD
-48 SDFEKAIAKSD
+48 KAIAKSD
-59 SLGGLFTVYRDTTD
+59 SLGGLFTLYRDTTS
-73 GSLTMALD
+73 GSLHMALD
-81 TSQIG
+81 SSQIG
-86 KRYIYFTHTVDGVLE
+86 EEYIYFTHTVDGVLE
-101 AGTFRGNYRDN
+101 AGTFRGSYRDN
-112 AVFKI
+112 AVFKV
-117 RRHYDHVEFVEVNT
+117 RRHYDRIEFVEVNT

-137 ESALTRASDANVSPS
+137 ESALSRASNANISPA
-152 VLHTEKIV
+152 VLHVEKIV
-160 ATDST
+160 AENDST
-165 DSRILIGADGL
+165 GQLLISADDL
-176 FITEALTQVKP
+176 FLTESLTQVKP
-187 SPRPGQSPTAF
+187 SPYPGQPPTAF
-198 SLGRQSKQKSKVQ
+198 SLGRQSKQKSKVA

-227 FENPRPINP
+227 FENPRPINS

-255 IEVPEN
+255 IQVPDN
-261 DFEPRFSDPRIGFF
+261 GFEPRFSDPRIGFF
-275 TQQKDNLTSTSATPY
+275 TQQKDDLTSTSATPF
-290 HDLINRWHLEKKNP
+290 HDLINRWHLEKRNP

-317 WIENTTPERIRPVI
+317 WIENTTPERIRPII

-341 FREAGFKNAIEVKVQ
+341 FREAGFENAIEVKVQ
-356 PDTADWDAG
+356 PDTASWDAG

-377 PTPPFS
+377 PNPPFS

-409 TNQVAQNKLFEEAGL
+409 TNQVAQNKLFETAGL
-424 PLQSAAHVPENL
+424 PLQSAAADRPADLPE
-436 PKHAC
+436 HAC

-452 FGKAALETAGA
+452 FGRAALEPAQAA
-463 DPSSEQNGPSD
+463 DPSPEQNGPSD
-474 LDGEMTQ
+474 LDGEITQ

-507 SQLHSADEVHDASAT
+507 SQLHSADEVHNPSIT
-522 RKQGLV
+522 REEGLV

-541 PGTDQG
+541 PDVEQG

-556 YDVWAM
+556 YDEWAV

-567 PDASEQ
+567 PNASEE
-573 ELDKILS
+573 ELDEILS
-580 RSTEPELAFG
+580 RSTDPDLAFG

-598 PGKAIDPRVMVGDMS
+598 PGKAIDPEVMVGDMS

-620 EERMTLVGDLMDGLL
+620 EGRMQLVGDLMSDLL

-641 GQSYQEL
+641 GQSYEEL
-648 RNAFLSL
+648 RNAFFSV

-674 VDRAL
+674 VDRAM

-700 LSLLNEY
+700 LDLLDQH
-707 LFAPDAFEIVPDDLY
+707 LFAPDAFEIVPSDLY

-736 QSEDPKIHARV
+736 DSEDPKIHARV
-747 LRIQERVLA
+747 LGIQEYTLA

-761 NVLERMT
+761 DVLERMT
-768 DTRLYGNEYTLA
+768 DTRLYGNEYSLA
-780 SYMEDL
+780 AYMQDL
-786 TNDIFAADADGNV
+786 TDAVFAADARGNV
-799 NTFRQNLQVAYVEAL
+799 NTFRQNLQVSYVESL
-814 AGVIGEAGN
+814 ASVVSEDGN
-823 ERYDHVAQSAAL
+823 EQYDHLAQSAAL
-835 QSLRQVEDMIGG
+835 QSLRQIEEMIGR

-853 ETQAHTDH
+853 ETRAHTDH
-861 VLHLIE
+861 VLHLIDT
-867 KATSTE
+867 ATSTD

>member
-1 MRTRLP
+1 MRLRSL
-7 LWILAAAVLLFAG
+7 LGASALALLLLAG
-20 CSGSAQTTG
+20 CTSTGETTDPSASSTG
-29 PSAETAAAKKSKQQ
+29 DPSAEAA
-43 SDDGK
+43 DEK
-48 SDFEKAIAKSD
+48 SDFAKAIAESD
-59 SLGGLFTVYRDTTD
+59 TLDGLFTVYRDTTD
-73 GSLTMALD
+73 GSLHMALD
-81 TSQIG
+81 SSQIG
-86 KRYIYFTHTVDGVLE
+86 EEYIYFTHTVDGVTE

-112 AVFKI
+112 TVFKV
-117 RRHYDHVEFVEVNT
+117 RRHYDRIEFVEVNT
-131 NFHFNE
+131 NFHFND

-152 VLHTEKIV
+152 VLHVEKIV
-160 ATDST
+160 AKDDST
-165 DSRILIGADGL
+165 GRLLISADNL
-176 FITEALTQVKP
+176 FLTESLTQVKP
-187 SPRPGQSPTAF
+187 SPSPGQPPGGF
-198 SLGRQSKQKSKVQ
+198 DLGRQSKEKSKVQ

-227 FENPRPINP
+227 FENQYPTSS
-236 GSDAVTDARNVT
+236 GSDAVTNPRNVT

-255 IEVPEN
+255 VEVPDN

-275 TQQKDNLTSTSATPY
+275 TQQKDDLTSTSATPY
-290 HDLINRWHLEKKNP
+290 HDLINRWHLKKKNP

-317 WIENTTPERIRPVI
+317 WIENTTPERIRPII

-356 PDTADWDAG
+356 PDTASWDAG

-377 PTPPFS
+377 PNPPFS

-424 PLQSAAHVPENL
+424 PLDASSQVPAEL
-436 PKHAC
+436 PPHAC

-452 FGKAALETAGA
+452 FGRAALDTETA
-463 DPSSEQNGPSD
+463 DPSPEQSGPSD
-474 LDGEMTQ
+474 LEGEMTQ

-507 SQLHSADEVHDASAT
+507 SQLHSADEVHDPSIT
-522 RKQGLV
+522 REEGLV

-541 PGTDQG
+541 PDVEQG

-556 YDVWAM
+556 YDEWAV

-567 PDASEQ
+567 PNASE
-573 ELDKILS
+573 ETLDEILS
-580 RSTEPELAFG
+580 RSTDPDLAFG

-598 PGKAIDPRVMVGDMS
+598 PGKAIDPEVMVGDMS

-620 EERMTLVGDLMDGLL
+620 EGRMDLVGDLMDDLL

-648 RNAFLSL
+648 RNAFLSV

-700 LSLLNEY
+700 LDLLDQH
-707 LFAPDAFEIVPDDLY
+707 LFAPDAFNIVPEELY

-736 QSEDPKIHARV
+736 QSEDPKVHARV
-747 LRIQERVLA
+747 LGIQESVLA

-761 NVLERMT
+761 DVLERMT
-768 DTRLYGNEYTLA
+768 DTRLYGNEYALA
-780 SYMEDL
+780 DYMQDL
-786 TNDIFAADADGNV
+786 TDTVFAADAQGNV
-799 NTFRQNLQVAYVEAL
+799 NTFRQNLQVSYVESL
-814 AGVIGEAGN
+814 ATVVGEEGDAQ
-823 ERYDHVAQSAAL
+823 YDNVAQSAAL
-835 QSLRQVEDMIGG
+835 QSLRQIEQMLDR

-853 ETQAHTDH
+853 ETRAHTNH
-861 VLHLIE
+861 VLHLIDT
-867 KATSTE
+867 ATATD

>member
-1 MRTRLP
+1 
-7 LWILAAAVLLFAG
+7 
-20 CSGSAQTTG
+20 
-29 PSAETAAAKKSKQQ
+29 
-43 SDDGK
+43 
-48 SDFEKAIAKSD
+48 
-59 SLGGLFTVYRDTTD
+59 
-73 GSLTMALD
+73 
-81 TSQIG
+81 
-86 KRYIYFTHTVDGVLE
+86 
-101 AGTFRGNYRDN
+101 
-112 AVFKI
+112 
-117 RRHYDHVEFVEVNT
+117 
-131 NFHFNE
+131 
-137 ESALTRASDANVSPS
+137 
-152 VLHTEKIV
+152 
-160 ATDST
+160 
-165 DSRILIGADGL
+165 
-176 FITEALTQVKP
+176 
-187 SPRPGQSPTAF
+187 
-198 SLGRQSKQKSKVQ
+198 
-211 GVHNYPKNTD
+211 

-227 FENPRPINP
+227 FENQYPTNP

-275 TQQKDNLTSTSATPY
+275 TQQKDDLTSTSATPY

-317 WIENTTPERIRPVI
+317 WIENTTPKRIRPII

-341 FREAGFKNAIEVKVQ
+341 FREAGFRNAIEVKVQ
-356 PDTADWDAG
+356 PDTASWDAG

-377 PTPPFS
+377 PNPPFS

-424 PLQSAAHVPENL
+424 PLQSAANVPENL

-441 TLPGFLHMNTL
+441 TLPGFLHTNTL
-452 FGKAALETAGA
+452 FGKAALETAAA
-463 DPSSEQNGPSD
+463 DPNPEQNGPSD
-474 LDGEMTQ
+474 LDGEITQ

-507 SQLHSADEVHDASAT
+507 SQLHSADEVHNASVT
-522 RKQGLV
+522 RDEGLV

-541 PGTDQG
+541 PNVDQG

-556 YDVWAM
+556 YDVWAV

-573 ELDKILS
+573 ELDEILS
-580 RSTEPELAFG
+580 RSTDPDLAFG

-598 PGKAIDPRVMVGDMS
+598 PGKAIDPEVMVGDMS

-620 EERMTLVGDLMDGLL
+620 EGRMTLVEDLMADLL

-641 GQSYQEL
+641 GQSYEEL
-648 RNAFLSL
+648 RNAFLSI

-700 LSLLNEY
+700 LDLLDQY
-707 LFAPDAFEIVPDDLY
+707 LFAPDAFEIIPNELY

-736 QSEDPKIHARV
+736 ESEDPKIHARV
-747 LRIQERVLA
+747 LGIQEYVLA

-768 DTRLYGNEYTLA
+768 DTRLYGNEYSLA
-780 SYMEDL
+780 TYMEDL
-786 TNDIFAADADGNV
+786 TNDVFAADADGNV
-799 NTFRQNLQVAYVEAL
+799 NTFRQNLQVAYVESL
-814 AGVIGEAGN
+814 ATVVGEDGDAQ
-823 ERYDHVAQSAAL
+823 YDNVAQSAAL
-835 QSLRQVEDMIGG
+835 QSLQQIEEMIAD

-853 ETQAHTDH
+853 ETRAHTDH

-867 KATSTE
+867 SATSTE

>member
-1 MRTRLP
+1 M
-7 LWILAAAVLLFAG
+7 
-20 CSGSAQTTG
+20 
-29 PSAETAAAKKSKQQ
+29 
-43 SDDGK
+43 
-48 SDFEKAIAKSD
+48 
-59 SLGGLFTVYRDTTD
+59 
-73 GSLTMALD
+73 
-81 TSQIG
+81 
-86 KRYIYFTHTVDGVLE
+86 
-101 AGTFRGNYRDN
+101 
-112 AVFKI
+112 
-117 RRHYDHVEFVEVNT
+117 
-131 NFHFNE
+131 
-137 ESALTRASDANVSPS
+137 
-152 VLHTEKIV
+152 
-160 ATDST
+160 
-165 DSRILIGADGL
+165 
-176 FITEALTQVKP
+176 
-187 SPRPGQSPTAF
+187 
-198 SLGRQSKQKSKVQ
+198 
-211 GVHNYPKNTD
+211 
-221 VVVDYV
+221 
-227 FENPRPINP
+227 
-236 GSDAVTDARNVT
+236 
-248 ITLRHSL
+248 
-255 IEVPEN
+255 PEN

-275 TQQKDNLTSTSATPY
+275 TQQKDDLTSTSATPY

-304 DAELSEPVEPITW
+304 NAELSEPVEPITW
-317 WIENTTPERIRPVI
+317 WIENTTPERIRPII

-341 FREAGFKNAIEVKVQ
+341 FREAGFRNAIEVKVQ
-356 PDTADWDAG
+356 PDTASWDAG

-377 PTPPFS
+377 PNPPFS

-424 PLQSAAHVPENL
+424 PLQSAANVPENL

-441 TLPGFLHMNTL
+441 TLPGFLHTNTL
-452 FGKAALETAGA
+452 FGKAALETAAA
-463 DPSSEQNGPSD
+463 DPSPEQNGPSD

-507 SQLHSADEVHDASAT
+507 SQLHSADEVHNASVT
-522 RKQGLV
+522 RDEGLV

-541 PGTDQG
+541 PNVDQG

-556 YDVWAM
+556 YDVWAV

-573 ELDKILS
+573 ELDEILS
-580 RSTEPELAFG
+580 RSTDPDLAFG

-598 PGKAIDPRVMVGDMS
+598 PGKAIDPEVMVGDMS

-620 EERMTLVGDLMDGLL
+620 EGRMTLVEDLMADLL

-641 GQSYQEL
+641 GQSYEEL
-648 RNAFLSL
+648 RNAFLSI

-679 IGQEGATEPYRPVSL
+679 IAQEGATEPYRPVSL

-700 LSLLNEY
+700 LDLLDQY
-707 LFAPDAFEIVPDDLY
+707 LFAPDAFEIIPNELY

-730 GFNFFG
+730 GFNFFAE
-736 QSEDPKIHARV
+736 SEDPKVHARV
-747 LRIQERVLA
+747 LGIQESVLA

-768 DTRLYGNEYTLA
+768 DTRLYGNEYSLA
-780 SYMEDL
+780 TYMEDL
-786 TNDIFAADADGNV
+786 TNDVFAADADGNV
-799 NTFRQNLQVAYVEAL
+799 NTFRQNLQVAYVESL
-814 AGVIGEAGN
+814 ATVVGEDGDAQ
-823 ERYDHVAQSAAL
+823 YDNVAQSAAL
-835 QSLRQVEDMIGG
+835 QSLQQIEEMIAD

-853 ETQAHTDH
+853 ETRAHTDH

-867 KATSTE
+867 SATSTE

>member
-1 MRTRLP
+1 MTEE
-7 LWILAAAVLLFAG
+7 
-20 CSGSAQTTG
+20 SAK
-29 PSAETAAAKKSKQQ
+29 AKKAEQAQQ
-43 SDDGK
+43 ADEEK

-73 GSLTMALD
+73 GSLKMALD

-86 KRYIYFTHTVDGVLE
+86 EEYIYFTHTVDGVLE
-101 AGTFRGNYRDN
+101 AGTFRGAYRDN
-112 AVFKI
+112 AVFKV
-117 RRHYDHVEFVEVNT
+117 RRHYDKIEFVEVNT
-131 NFHFNE
+131 NFQFND
-137 ESALTRASDANVSPS
+137 ESALTRASDANISPS
-152 VLHTEKIV
+152 VLHVEKIV
-160 ATDST
+160 AEDDST
-165 DSRILIGADGL
+165 GRVLIGADGL
-176 FITEALTQVKP
+176 FLTESLTQVKP
-187 SPRPGQSPTAF
+187 SPSPGQSPTAF
-198 SLGRQSKQKSKVQ
+198 SLGRQSKEKSKVEE
-211 GVHNYPKNTD
+211 VHNYPKNTD

-227 FENPRPINP
+227 FENPHPINR

-275 TQQKDNLTSTSATPY
+275 AQQKDDLTSTSATPY

-304 DAELSEPVEPITW
+304 NAELSEPVEPITW
-317 WIENTTPERIRPVI
+317 WIENTTPERIRPII

-356 PDTADWDAG
+356 PDTASWDAG

-377 PTPPFS
+377 PNPPFS

-424 PLQSAAHVPENL
+424 PLQSAADVPDRMPE
-436 PKHAC
+436 HAC
-441 TLPGFLHMNTL
+441 TLPGFLHVNSM
-452 FGKAALETAGA
+452 FGRAALETQTSDSDTGQ
-463 DPSSEQNGPSD
+463 SGPSD
-474 LDGEMTQ
+474 LDGEITQ
-481 LMEEALHFL
+481 LMEEGLHFL

-507 SQLHSADEVHDASAT
+507 SQLHSADEVHDASVT
-522 RKQGLV
+522 REEGLV

-541 PGTDQG
+541 PGTEQG

-556 YDVWAM
+556 YDVWAV

-567 PDASEQ
+567 PDASQAQLNE
-573 ELDKILS
+573 ILS

-598 PGKAIDPRVMVGDMS
+598 PGKAINPRVMVGDMS

-620 EERMTLVGDLMDGLL
+620 ENRMRLVGDLMDDLL
-635 EKYEDP
+635 DKYEDP
-641 GQSYQEL
+641 GQSYEEL
-648 RNAFLSL
+648 RNAFFAVS
-655 TGQHAQ
+655 GQHAQ
-661 MAAVASRYVGGVY
+661 MAAVTSRYVGGVY

-679 IGQEGATEPYRPVSL
+679 IGQEGATEPYRPVSID
-694 EKQQRA
+694 KQKRA
-700 LSLLNEY
+700 LDLLSEY
-707 LFAPDAFEIVPDDLY
+707 LFAPDAFEIIPNELY

-736 QSEDPKIHARV
+736 DSEDPKIHARV
-747 LRIQERVLA
+747 LGIQESVLA

-768 DTRLYGNEYTLA
+768 DTRLYGNEYSLA
-780 SYMEDL
+780 AYMGDL
-786 TNDIFAADADGNV
+786 TDDVFAADARGNV

-814 AGVIGEAGN
+814 AQVVGEAGD
-823 ERYDHVAQSAAL
+823 EQYDHVAQSAAL
-835 QSLRQVEDMIGG
+835 QSLRQIEDMIDG

-853 ETQAHTDH
+853 ETRAHTDH
-861 VLHLIE
+861 VLHIIE
-867 KATSTE
+867 DATDTD

>member
-1 MRTRLP
+1 MTEE
-7 LWILAAAVLLFAG
+7 
-20 CSGSAQTTG
+20 SAT
-29 PSAETAAAKKSKQQ
+29 AKKTEQA
-43 SDDGK
+43 DEEK

-73 GSLTMALD
+73 GSLKMALD

-86 KRYIYFTHTVDGVLE
+86 EEYIYFTHTVDGVLE

-112 AVFKI
+112 AVFKV
-117 RRHYDHVEFVEVNT
+117 RRHYDQIEFVEVNT
-131 NFHFNE
+131 NFHFNG

-152 VLHTEKIV
+152 VLHVEKIV
-160 ATDST
+160 AEHDST
-165 DSRILIGADGL
+165 GQILIEADNL
-176 FITEALTQVKP
+176 FLTESLTQVKP
-187 SPRPGQSPTAF
+187 SPFPGQPPTAF
-198 SLGRQSKQKSKVQ
+198 SLGRQSKEKSKID

-275 TQQKDNLTSTSATPY
+275 TQQKDDLTSTSATPY

-317 WIENTTPERIRPVI
+317 WIENTTPERIRPII

-356 PDTADWDAG
+356 PDTASWDAG

-424 PLQSAAHVPENL
+424 PLQSAANVPENL

-441 TLPGFLHMNTL
+441 TLPSFLHTNTL
-452 FGKAALETAGA
+452 FGKAALETAAA
-463 DPSSEQNGPSD
+463 DPSPAQNGPSD
-474 LDGEMTQ
+474 LNGELTQ

-507 SQLHSADEVHDASAT
+507 SQLHSADAVHDASVT
-522 RKQGLV
+522 RDEGLV

-556 YDVWAM
+556 YDEWAV

-573 ELDKILS
+573 ELDAILS
-580 RSTEPELAFG
+580 RSTEPDLAFG

-598 PGKAIDPRVMVGDMS
+598 PGKAINPRVMVGDMS
-613 NEALDYA
+613 NDALNYA
-620 EERMTLVGDLMDGLL
+620 ENRMQLVGDLMDGLL

-641 GQSYQEL
+641 GQSYEEL
-648 RNAFLSL
+648 RNAFFAAS
-655 TGQHAQ
+655 GQHAQ

-679 IGQEGATEPYRPVSL
+679 IGQDGATEPYRPVPL
-694 EKQQRA
+694 DKQKRA
-700 LSLLNEY
+700 LNLLSQH
-707 LFAPDAFEIVPDDLY
+707 LFAPDAFEIIPNELY

-736 QSEDPKIHARV
+736 ESEDPKIHARV
-747 LRIQERVLA
+747 LGIQESVLA

-768 DTRLYGNEYTLA
+768 DTRLYGNEYALA
-780 SYMEDL
+780 TYMEDL
-786 TNDIFAADADGNV
+786 TNDVFAADANGNV
-799 NTFRQNLQVAYVEAL
+799 NTFRQNLQVAYVESL
-814 AGVIGEAGN
+814 AAVVGEDGDAQ
-823 ERYDHVAQSAAL
+823 YDNVAQSAAL
-835 QSLRQVEDMIGG
+835 QSLQQIEGMIDD

-853 ETQAHTDH
+853 ETQAHTNH
-861 VLHLIE
+861 VLHIIE
-867 KATSTE
+867 DATATD

>member
-1 MRTRLP
+1 MRSRTF
-7 LWILAAAVLLFAG
+7 LWTLTLAALFVVG
-20 CSGSAQTTG
+20 CSGSAEMADSSAPAQT
-29 PSAETAAAKKSKQQ
+29 AEQQ
-43 SDDGK
+43 ADDEK
-48 SDFEKAIAKSD
+48 SDFEKAIAESD
-59 SLGGLFTVYRDTTD
+59 SLGGLFTVYRDTTS
-73 GSLTMALD
+73 GSLHMALD
-81 TSQIG
+81 SSQIG
-86 KRYIYFTHTVDGVLE
+86 EEFIYFTHTVDGVTE

-112 AVFKI
+112 AVFKV
-117 RRHYDHVEFVEVNT
+117 RRHYDQIEFVEVNT
-131 NFHFNE
+131 NFHFND

-152 VLHTEKIV
+152 VLHVEKIV
-160 ATDST
+160 AEHDST
-165 DSRILIGADGL
+165 GQILIEADNL
-176 FITEALTQVKP
+176 FLTESLTQVKP
-187 SPRPGQSPTAF
+187 SPFPGQPPTAF
-198 SLGRQSKQKSKVQ
+198 SLGRQSKEKSKID

-275 TQQKDNLTSTSATPY
+275 TQQKDDLTSTSATPY

-317 WIENTTPERIRPVI
+317 WIENTTPERIRPII

-341 FREAGFKNAIEVKVQ
+341 FREAGFRNAIEVKVQ
-356 PDTADWDAG
+356 PDTASWDAG

-377 PTPPFS
+377 PNPPFS

-424 PLQSAAHVPENL
+424 PLQSAANVPENL

-441 TLPGFLHMNTL
+441 TLPGFLHTNTL
-452 FGKAALETAGA
+452 FGKAALETAAA
-463 DPSSEQNGPSD
+463 DPSPEQNGPSD

-507 SQLHSADEVHDASAT
+507 SQLHSADEVHNASVT
-522 RKQGLV
+522 RDEGLV

-541 PGTDQG
+541 PNVDQG

-556 YDVWAM
+556 YDVWAV

-573 ELDKILS
+573 ELDEILS
-580 RSTEPELAFG
+580 RSTDPDLAFG

-598 PGKAIDPRVMVGDMS
+598 PGKAIDPEVMVGDMS

-620 EERMTLVGDLMDGLL
+620 EGRMTLVEDLMADLL

-641 GQSYQEL
+641 GQSYEEL
-648 RNAFLSL
+648 RNAFLSI

-694 EKQQRA
+694 ETQQRA
-700 LSLLNEY
+700 LDLLDQH
-707 LFAPDAFEIVPDDLY
+707 LFAPDAFNIVPDELY

-730 GFNFFG
+730 GFNFFAE
-736 QSEDPKIHARV
+736 SEDPKVHARV
-747 LRIQERVLA
+747 LGIQESVLA

-768 DTRLYGNEYTLA
+768 DTRLYGNEYSLA
-780 SYMEDL
+780 TYMEDL
-786 TNDIFAADADGNV
+786 TNDVFAADADGNV
-799 NTFRQNLQVAYVEAL
+799 NTFRQNLQVAYVESL
-814 AGVIGEAGN
+814 ATVVGEDGDAQ
-823 ERYDHVAQSAAL
+823 YDNVAQSAAL
-835 QSLRQVEDMIGG
+835 QSLQQIEEMIAD

-853 ETQAHTDH
+853 ETRAHTDH

-867 KATSTE
+867 SATSTE

>member
-1 MRTRLP
+1 M
-7 LWILAAAVLLFAG
+7 AD
-20 CSGSAQTTG
+20 SSA
-29 PSAETAAAKKSKQQ
+29 PSEKEEKQA
-43 SDDGK
+43 DDGK
-48 SDFEKAIAKSD
+48 SDFEKAVAKSD
-59 SLGGLFTVYRDTTD
+59 SLGGLFTIYRDTTS
-73 GSLTMALD
+73 GSLKMALD

-86 KRYIYFTHTVDGVLE
+86 EEYIYFTHTVNGVLE

-112 AVFKI
+112 AVFKV
-117 RRHYDHVEFVEVNT
+117 RRHYDKIEFVEVNT
-131 NFHFNE
+131 GFHFNE
-137 ESALTRASDANVSPS
+137 ESALTRASDANISPS
-152 VLHTEKIV
+152 VLHVEKIV

-165 DSRILIGADGL
+165 NGRLLIEADDL
-176 FITEALTQVKP
+176 FLTESLTQVKP
-187 SPRPGQSPTAF
+187 SPSPDEPPTAF
-198 SLGRQSKQKSKVQ
+198 SLGNQSKQKSKVE

-227 FENPRPINP
+227 FENPRPINR

-248 ITLRHSL
+248 VTLRHSL

-261 DFEPRFSDPRIGFF
+261 DFEPRFSDPRVGFF
-275 TQQKDNLTSTSATPY
+275 TQQKDDLTSTSATPY

-304 DAELSEPVEPITW
+304 NAELSEPVEPITW
-317 WIENTTPERIRPVI
+317 WIENTTPERIRPII
-331 RDAVLEWNTA
+331 REAVLKWNEA
-341 FREAGFKNAIEVKVQ
+341 FREAGFENAIQVKVQ
-356 PDTADWDAG
+356 PDTASWDAG

-377 PTPPFS
+377 PNPPFG

-409 TNQVAQNKLFEEAGL
+409 TNQVAQNKLFETAGL
-424 PLQSAAHVPENL
+424 PLQSGADV
-436 PKHAC
+436 PKHLPRHTC
-441 TLPGFLHMNTL
+441 TLPGFLHMNSM
-452 FGKAALETAGA
+452 FGRAALETRAP
-463 DPSSEQNGPSD
+463 DPDNEQNGPSD
-474 LDGEMTQ
+474 LDGEITQ
-481 LMEEALHFL
+481 LIEEGLHFL

-507 SQLHSADEVHDASAT
+507 SQLHSADEVHDASVT
-522 RKQGLV
+522 REEGLT

-541 PGTDQG
+541 PGTEQG

-556 YDVWAM
+556 YDVWAI

-567 PDASEQ
+567 PGASEA
-573 ELDKILS
+573 ELDEILS

-598 PGKAIDPRVMVGDMS
+598 PGKAIDPEVMVGDMS

-620 EERMTLVGDLMDGLL
+620 ENRMRLVGDLMDDLL
-635 EKYEDP
+635 QKYEEP

-648 RNAFLSL
+648 RDAFLVA

-661 MAAVASRYVGGVY
+661 MAAVTSRYVGGVY

-679 IGQEGATEPYRPVSL
+679 IGQDGATEPYRPVSL
-694 EKQQRA
+694 NKQKRA
-700 LSLLNEY
+700 LDLLNEH
-707 LFAPDAFEIVPDDLY
+707 LFAPDAFEIIPNELY

-736 QSEDPKIHARV
+736 ESEDPKIHARV
-747 LRIQERVLA
+747 LGIQENVLS

-768 DTRLYGNEYTLA
+768 NTRLYGNEYTLA
-780 SYMEDL
+780 AYMEDL

-799 NTFRQNLQVAYVEAL
+799 NTFRQNLQVAYVESL
-814 AGVIGEAGN
+814 AKVVSEAGN
-823 ERYDHVAQSAAL
+823 EQYDHVAQSAAL
-835 QSLRQVEDMIGG
+835 QSLRQIEGMIEN
-847 KRGVNA
+847 KRDVNT

-861 VLHLIE
+861 VLHLIDE
-867 KATSTE
+867 ATSTE